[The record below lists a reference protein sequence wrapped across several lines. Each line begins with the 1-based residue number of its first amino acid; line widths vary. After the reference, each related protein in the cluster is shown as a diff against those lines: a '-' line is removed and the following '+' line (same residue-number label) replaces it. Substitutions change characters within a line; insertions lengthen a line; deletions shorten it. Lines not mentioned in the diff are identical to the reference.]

1 MNISNIGTFYFLS
14 LGILFVL
21 CCLLV
26 YHFKRRLDLFEQKND
41 TIFEIV
47 NNVLSEISSIKQK
60 QNVLF
65 MLAKSMPSTEGGAV
79 EKEPS
84 ASTPVDLCTRVIET
98 NIPDNIKDRKKEGD
112 ETEEEDVNEDEDEGE
127 EEDYDE
133 DDYEEEEDNED
144 AGEDASGED
153 NEDADNDNAINHMI
167 HKYINYHPDTVV
179 SSNIKK
185 IKVVD
190 DDEKIIDLTNND
202 NDSEETN
209 EMSFTSH
216 FSGYYEKNGSQNDPH
231 NHMLDIDMRI
241 LNLHSLHQ
249 LHSNMFHNNSQPD
262 LNIQILNDAKD
273 LNNIVEILDDDGE
286 DIYKDMPELESVEDN
301 SFLTSVDYLGNS
313 REAVEVDIDESN
325 PIEYLDDSPAP
336 NQDTTNVKEETV
348 PVQTK
353 EEPSEVVEIDVP
365 EPVIDKLPATEPTDE
380 TISEDGFNFKKS
392 EKLGGYRKLS
402 VQALRELVVSKGLI
416 QDASKLKK
424 GEILMFLQNAL

>member
-79 EKEPS
+79 EEEPS

-98 NIPDNIKDRKKEGD
+98 NIFDNGKNKKKHVNEEDEEGD
-112 ETEEEDVNEDEDEGE
+112 EENDEDNEEGDEDEIEKEEGDEDEKE

-133 DDYEEEEDNED
+133 DDYEEDEDEDEDNGNDED
-144 AGEDASGED
+144 AL
-153 NEDADNDNAINHMI
+153 NHMI
-167 HKYINYHPDTVV
+167 HKYINYHPDTLV

-209 EMSFTSH
+209 EMSFTTH
-216 FSGYYEKNGSQNDPH
+216 FSGYYEKNGSQNESH

-273 LNNIVEILDDDGE
+273 LNNIVEILDDDE
-286 DIYKDMPELESVEDN
+286 DMPELESVEDN
-301 SFLTSVDYLGNS
+301 P
-313 REAVEVDIDESN
+313 REAAEVDIDESN
-325 PIEYLDDSPAP
+325 PIEYLDDTPATTPAP
-336 NQDTTNVKEETV
+336 KQDNTNVKEETD

-353 EEPSEVVEIDVP
+353 EVVEIDLP

-424 GEILMFLQNAL
+424 GEILMLLQNAL